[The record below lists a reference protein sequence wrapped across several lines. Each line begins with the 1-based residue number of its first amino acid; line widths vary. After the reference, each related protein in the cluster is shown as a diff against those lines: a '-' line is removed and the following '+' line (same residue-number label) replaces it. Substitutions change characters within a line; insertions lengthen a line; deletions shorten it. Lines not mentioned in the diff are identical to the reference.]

1 MQIIHFQC
9 QEIDPYI
16 PECVCVCVT
25 FLYTHAHIH
34 THTHI
39 FTYEQLK
46 TEKKI
51 RKRWEKYLF
60 CCQIYVFVIYVF
72 IIFWNSLSA
81 SLNLGKRC
89 VVSFFRFVKSSDRFR
104 ELNNKVISA
113 SLCPRG
119 IFSIFVRAAFLFRM
133 LRKAK
138 GNGTLICE
146 MSSLFYLSSI
156 IQRHMLWLFCQHI

>member
-1 MQIIHFQC
+1 MYVWHS
-9 QEIDPYI
+9 
-16 PECVCVCVT
+16 CVHTCT
-25 FLYTHAHIH
+25 H
-34 THTHI
+34 THTYTYIYIWATNNREKDQGKGEKNI
-39 FTYEQLK
+39 F
-46 TEKKI
+46 
-51 RKRWEKYLF
+51 F
-60 CCQIYVFVIYVF
+60 CCQIYVFIIYVF

-89 VVSFFRFVKSSDRFR
+89 VVSFFRFIKSSNRFR

-119 IFSIFVRAAFLFRM
+119 IFSIFVRATFLFRM

-138 GNGTLICE
+138 GNATLICE

-156 IQRHMLWLFCQHI
+156 IQWHVLWLFCQHI